1 VDHPYS
7 REQAVYPVASLIE
20 GKYWPP
26 VGRSTTCS
34 ATATWS
40 APARRSKATL
50 KKSSLSGELQK
61 EPRTRPAHASLA
73 RSRAYNKKPENNHV
87 VKRVRPVQ
95 DWHRPSSSHTVG
107 PMRAAARFAEGLRRD
122 GLLSATTCVKVE
134 LYGSLGATGKATAA
148 TRPCCSAWK
157 ANTRTPSTPKPS
169 PPACKRFAATAA

>member
-50 KKSSLSGELQK
+50 KKSGLSGELQK
-61 EPRTRPAHASLA
+61 EPIEHL
-73 RSRAYNKKPENNHV
+73 H
-87 VKRVRPVQ
+87 
-95 DWHRPSSSHTVG
+95 
-107 PMRAAARFAEGLRRD
+107 AAARCAPITRNRRTTMS
-122 GLLSATTCVKVE
+122 LSVFDLFKIGIGPPAPTPSARCAPPRVSPKACAVTTC
-134 LYGSLGATGKATAA
+134 
-148 TRPCCSAWK
+148 
-157 ANTRTPSTPKPS
+157 
-169 PPACKRFAATAA
+169 